1 MGVAKSTG
9 NLPPAGAVRGA
20 VEIPLGGV
28 VTEKGLEVDRGLR
41 RDCRW
46 LRCLPAC
53 LTVLRGGRGE
63 EDGNGSKK
71 LKEILQKRKN
81 IQSSQC
87 GVR

>member
-1 MGVAKSTG
+1 MGLSLVGVAKSIG

-41 RDCRW
+41 RECRW

-63 EDGNGSKK
+63 EDGHG
-71 LKEILQKRKN
+71 EGRRMVMER
-81 IQSSQC
+81 
-87 GVR
+87 GGW

>member
-1 MGVAKSTG
+1 MGLSLVGVAKSIG

-41 RDCRW
+41 REYSW

-63 EDGNGSKK
+63 EDGNG
-71 LKEILQKRKN
+71 EGRRMVMER
-81 IQSSQC
+81 
-87 GVR
+87 GGGW

>member
-1 MGVAKSTG
+1 MGLSLVGVAQSIG

-41 RDCRW
+41 RECRW

-63 EDGNGSKK
+63 EDGNG
-71 LKEILQKRKN
+71 EGRRM
-81 IQSSQC
+81 
-87 GVR
+87 VRERGGGW